1 MSFNKEEYLKR
12 FSTLLS
18 LIDERNRIHE
28 IYYFDFEKIYSRE
41 EKLIARD
48 KLRSLSERFLELKTS
63 LTNSS
68 DSEEWI
74 NAWGKCP
81 CGKGTL

>member
-12 FSTLLS
+12 FTTLIS
-18 LIDERNRIHE
+18 LIQERNLLHAK
-28 IYYFDFEKIYSRE
+28 YYFDADQAFTRE
-41 EKLIARD
+41 EKCLARD
-48 KLRSLSERFLELKTS
+48 KLRSLTEKFHQLIPL
-63 LTNSS
+63 
-68 DSEEWI
+68 DSVEWL